1 MPYVDQEPTAD
12 AGWLGGLFDGEGHIT
27 GSSGWHTML
36 SQNDGIVLE
45 RALKLLRERGFD
57 VTLSSRNKCRAVR
70 INGGLTETMRFL
82 MLTRPERLIAKAI
95 DKIAAGRLSLY
106 GRSHRVAQVVGIESV
121 GVQEVVALET
131 DTHTYIAQGLASHNC
146 NAWRAILH
154 DPDAVA
160 SRCDWPVNENDLHAR
175 HAWLVGQ
182 RATLVPRLEGD
193 PDYYDAKIAGWW
205 LWGVAAWIGSGWCS
219 GAGPWSVQ
227 DDGDG
232 PRLVHLGNAGRGVS
246 RRLVHLG
253 DAGRGING
261 ATPTRAWLRALSER
275 LRRVRVCSGDW
286 SRILT
291 SSALAPAIDAGRRA
305 VGGPSVLR
313 GIFLDPPYSAEA
325 AHSID
330 YGHDDEDT
338 VAHDVRAWAIEH
350 GTDRNLRIALC
361 GYEGEGHDVLVED
374 HGWSVYAWSAKGC
387 MSKNRGK
394 GSGGNNDRER
404 IWFSPGC
411 LNLETPAWELL
422 DSD

>member
-1 MPYVDQEPTAD
+1 MKAPFPWFGGKSRVASVVWERFGDVAVYAEPF
-12 AGWLGGLFDGEGHIT
+12 AGSLAVLLG
-27 GSSGWHTML
+27 
-36 SQNDGIVLE
+36 
-45 RALKLLRERGFD
+45 
-57 VTLSSRNKCRAVR
+57 
-70 INGGLTETMRFL
+70 
-82 MLTRPERLIAKAI
+82 RPERQWRDGRVDTVNDIDGFIA
-95 DKIAAGRLSLY
+95 
-106 GRSHRVAQVVGIESV
+106 
-121 GVQEVVALET
+121 
-131 DTHTYIAQGLASHNC
+131 

-261 ATPTRAWLRALSER
+261 AAPTRAWLRALSER

-361 GYEGEGHDVLVED
+361 GYAGEGHDLLVED
-374 HGWSVYAWSAKGC
+374 HGWSVYAWSTKGC

-411 LNLETPAWELL
+411 LQERQPGLPWRQE
-422 DSD
+422 